1 MIWWDIIIFIIMGEV
16 DFNQK
21 LEERI
26 RELIRDYKLIEEGE
40 LVAVALSGGKDSLLV
55 LHVLADLRDDLGF
68 DIVAITV
75 DEGIKDYREKA
86 LEAARYNTK
95 LLGVELVEKSFI
107 EEFDFSLD
115 DVYGIFKSPC
125 IPCGVF
131 RRHILNRAARSLGA
145 DKIATGHNMDD
156 EIQSFMMSLVRGDT
170 RKFSKF
176 GPKLEVI
183 HSKLIPRIKPLW
195 NTSEEETRTWAILN
209 NIRVHLEDCPY
220 STLSLRARI
229 KRFLNGVESK
239 RPGTK
244 DLMMRSFIKTFK
256 MEQEEVELFECEVCG
271 EPASMRTCKA
281 CELLSVIRGSL

>member
-1 MIWWDIIIFIIMGEV
+1 MEEV
-16 DFNQK
+16 DFNIK

-26 RELIRDYKLIEEGE
+26 KELIMDYKLIEDGE

-55 LHVLADLRDDLGF
+55 LHALASLRDDLGF

-75 DEGIKDYREKA
+75 DEGIEGYREKG

-107 EEFDFSLD
+107 GEFGFSLD
-115 DVYGIFKSPC
+115 EVYRIFKSPC

-131 RRHILNRAARSLGA
+131 RRYILNKTARSLGA

-183 HSKLIPRIKPLW
+183 HPKLIPRIKPLW
-195 NTSEEETRTWAILN
+195 NTSEKETETWAILN

-220 STLSLRARI
+220 SSLSLRSRI
-229 KRFLNGVESK
+229 KGFLNRVESS

-244 DLMMRSFIKTFK
+244 ELMMKSFVKTFK

-281 CELLSVIRGSL
+281 CEMLSMISDSL

>member
-1 MIWWDIIIFIIMGEV
+1 MGKAN
-16 DFNQK
+16 FNMK

-26 RELIRDYKLIEEGE
+26 KELIIDYKLIEDGE

-55 LHVLADLRDDLGF
+55 LHVLAALRDDFGF
-68 DIVAITV
+68 DIVAIAV
-75 DEGIKDYREKA
+75 DEGIKDYREKS

-95 LLGVELVEKSFI
+95 LLGVELVEKSFKD
-107 EEFDFSLD
+107 EFNFSLD
-115 DVYGIFKSPC
+115 EVYGIFKSPC

-131 RRHILNRAARSLGA
+131 RRNILNRAARSLGA

-156 EIQSFMMSLVRGDT
+156 EIQSFMMSLIRGDT

-183 HSKLIPRIKPLW
+183 HPRLIPRIKPLW
-195 NTSEEETRTWAILN
+195 NTSEKETRKWAIINN

-220 STLSLRARI
+220 SSLSLRSRV
-229 KRFLNGVESK
+229 KRFLNRIESK

-244 DLMMRSFIKTFK
+244 DSIMESFIKTFK
-256 MEQEEVELFECEVCG
+256 MEQGEVELFECEVCG
-271 EPASMRTCKA
+271 EPASMETCKA